1 MSHYFI
7 DKHDP
12 RVADLF
18 RRLEKAGKALDK
30 LESSGGRTLKGERF
44 VTDEELSRLLK
55 ISRRTL
61 QEYRTARI
69 IPYYLIQGKVLYM
82 ESEIQKLLEDSR
94 KKCIGDRNGYKRR
107 TAKTL
112 AVLLFQFNIV
122 FMPGSCQ
129 TTAVVVAL
137 RTSHRRKAS
146 AFPDF
151 KRKASAAIISS
162 EYSSTIPP
170 SRLRSRR

>member
-69 IPYYLIQGKVLYM
+69 IPYYLILYM

-94 KKCIGDRNGYKRR
+94 KKCIGGQEW
-107 TAKTL
+107 
-112 AVLLFQFNIV
+112 V
-122 FMPGSCQ
+122 
-129 TTAVVVAL
+129 
-137 RTSHRRKAS
+137 
-146 AFPDF
+146 
-151 KRKASAAIISS
+151 
-162 EYSSTIPP
+162 
-170 SRLRSRR
+170 

>member
-44 VTDEELSRLLK
+44 VTDEELSRL
-55 ISRRTL
+55 
-61 QEYRTARI
+61 

-82 ESEIQKLLEDSR
+82 ESEIQKFLEDSR
-94 KKCIGDRNGYKRR
+94 KKCIGGQEW
-107 TAKTL
+107 
-112 AVLLFQFNIV
+112 V
-122 FMPGSCQ
+122 
-129 TTAVVVAL
+129 
-137 RTSHRRKAS
+137 
-146 AFPDF
+146 
-151 KRKASAAIISS
+151 
-162 EYSSTIPP
+162 
-170 SRLRSRR
+170 

>member
-30 LESSGGRTLKGERF
+30 LESSGGRTLKGGAVRHRRGIVPAAENQQAYIAGIPHGADHSLFDSGQGTIHGIRDTEIPGRFPEEMYRGTGMGKEERPTF
-44 VTDEELSRLLK
+44 W
-55 ISRRTL
+55 
-61 QEYRTARI
+61 
-69 IPYYLIQGKVLYM
+69 PFF
-82 ESEIQKLLEDSR
+82 
-94 KKCIGDRNGYKRR
+94 
-107 TAKTL
+107 
-112 AVLLFQFNIV
+112 LFQFNIV

>member
-82 ESEIQKLLEDSR
+82 ESEIQKFLEDSR
-94 KKCIGDRNGYKRR
+94 KKCIGGQEWVLKKNGQNVGRSSFSVQYRVHAGELPDDSGRR
-107 TAKTL
+107 GPSDK
-112 AVLLFQFNIV
+112 
-122 FMPGSCQ
+122 
-129 TTAVVVAL
+129 
-137 RTSHRRKAS
+137 
-146 AFPDF
+146 
-151 KRKASAAIISS
+151 
-162 EYSSTIPP
+162 PP
-170 SRLRSRR
+170 SEGFGIPGF

>member
-55 ISRRTL
+55 ISRRSL

-82 ESEIQKLLEDSR
+82 ESEIQKFLEDSR
-94 KKCIGDRNGYKRR
+94 KKCIGGQEW
-107 TAKTL
+107 
-112 AVLLFQFNIV
+112 V
-122 FMPGSCQ
+122 
-129 TTAVVVAL
+129 
-137 RTSHRRKAS
+137 
-146 AFPDF
+146 
-151 KRKASAAIISS
+151 
-162 EYSSTIPP
+162 
-170 SRLRSRR
+170 

>member
-82 ESEIQKLLEDSR
+82 ESEIQKFLEDSR
-94 KKCIGDRNGYKRR
+94 KKCIGDRNGYKEERPTFWPFFFSVQYRVHAGELPDDGGRR
-107 TAKTL
+107 GPSDK
-112 AVLLFQFNIV
+112 
-122 FMPGSCQ
+122 
-129 TTAVVVAL
+129 
-137 RTSHRRKAS
+137 
-146 AFPDF
+146 
-151 KRKASAAIISS
+151 
-162 EYSSTIPP
+162 PP
-170 SRLRSRR
+170 SEGFGIPGF

>member
-69 IPYYLIQGKVLYM
+69 IPYYLIQGKWNPRYRNSWKIPGRNV
-82 ESEIQKLLEDSR
+82 S
-94 KKCIGDRNGYKRR
+94 GDRNGYKRR

>member
-30 LESSGGRTLKGERF
+30 LESHGERF
-44 VTDEELSRLLK
+44 GTDEELSRLLK

-82 ESEIQKLLEDSR
+82 ESEIQKFLEDSR
-94 KKCIGDRNGYKRR
+94 KKCIGGQEW
-107 TAKTL
+107 
-112 AVLLFQFNIV
+112 V
-122 FMPGSCQ
+122 
-129 TTAVVVAL
+129 
-137 RTSHRRKAS
+137 
-146 AFPDF
+146 
-151 KRKASAAIISS
+151 
-162 EYSSTIPP
+162 
-170 SRLRSRR
+170 